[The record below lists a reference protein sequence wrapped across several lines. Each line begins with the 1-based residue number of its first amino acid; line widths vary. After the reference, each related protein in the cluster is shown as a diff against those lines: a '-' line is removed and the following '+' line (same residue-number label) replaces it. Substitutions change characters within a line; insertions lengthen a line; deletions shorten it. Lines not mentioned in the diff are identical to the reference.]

1 MTTNQSPWTM
11 KTEIIELLQSK
22 QIWELSDKQLVA
34 VKSELLRMNG
44 KIHNEQQLRFM
55 AEESERSDY
64 FQDTPMADAFG
75 G

>member
-1 MTTNQSPWTM
+1 MM

-22 QIWELSDKQLVA
+22 QVWELSDKQLVA

-44 KIHNEQQLRFM
+44 KIHNEQELRHM
-55 AEESERSDY
+55 CEESKRSDY
-64 FQDTPMADAFG
+64 YSDTPMAEAYG

>member
-1 MTTNQSPWTM
+1 MM
-11 KTEIIELLQSK
+11 KTEILELLQSK

-55 AEESERSDY
+55 AEESQRSDY
-64 FQDTPMADAFG
+64 YSDTPMAEAYG

>member
-1 MTTNQSPWTM
+1 MTTNLSPWMM

-55 AEESERSDY
+55 AEESQRSDY
-64 FQDTPMADAFG
+64 HSDTPLAELYG

>member
-1 MTTNQSPWTM
+1 MM

-34 VKSELLRMNG
+34 VKSELLRMNQ
-44 KIHNEQQLRFM
+44 KCHNEQALRFM
-55 AEESERSDY
+55 IEN
-64 FQDTPMADAFG
+64 QDTPLAEMYG